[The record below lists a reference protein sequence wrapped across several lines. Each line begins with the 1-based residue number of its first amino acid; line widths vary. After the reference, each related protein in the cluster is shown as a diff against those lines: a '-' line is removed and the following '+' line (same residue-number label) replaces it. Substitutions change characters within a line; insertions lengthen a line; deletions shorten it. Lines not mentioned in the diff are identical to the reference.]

1 MTASA
6 SGAAGVDL
14 GEATVSGESR
24 MTSTSSVSCSRSPSR
39 AISRRTDISI
49 DDIGIVPQ
57 DTLP

>member
-14 GEATVSGESR
+14 GEATVSGESK
-24 MTSTSSVSCSRSPSR
+24 MTSTSSVSCSRSSSR
-39 AISRRTDISI
+39 VMARRTDISI
-49 DDIGIVPQ
+49 DDIGIATQ